1 MNPKKD
7 IQNEE
12 DIKFLIDTFYQ
23 KVRKDDVIGHIF
35 NEVIGDDWSKHLP
48 IMYSFWETVLLDKVS
63 YKGNAIRKHV
73 DIDRKMPLEQAHYQ
87 RWLSLWNQTIDQH
100 FSGTI
105 AEQAKKKASTMMQLI
120 EMKVVAARDG
130 KSIL

>member
-48 IMYSFWETVLLDKVS
+48 IMYSFWETVLLGKVS

-87 RWLSLWNQTIDQH
+87 RWLLLWDQTTDQH

-105 AEQAKKKASTMMQLI
+105 AEQAKKKAATMMQLI